1 MTHWGLLI
9 TTAFAVWAVVMA
21 VVIVLQRRSPA
32 ATIAW
37 MLVLAFIPVA
47 GYVIYRLIGPQRLAR
62 KKLRRRITKKIVEEA
77 QGALHDIETDS
88 PSRHREQLARI
99 AISAGE
105 PPPLRASGV
114 ELYCEGVDAYAAI
127 AKAIDAATNH
137 IHVEYYIW
145 EKDNSGKRLRDQL
158 IERRKAGIEVRVIVD
173 GTGSSHVRGK
183 FFKPLVEAGGEVAWF
198 NPVSI
203 FTLRRRRAD
212 FRSHR
217 KLVIVD
223 GKVAF
228 MGGMNMADDESSE
241 FTGDKAWRD
250 THVKLVGS
258 TVRALQRVFAEDWMY
273 SSDKLLASE
282 ECYWPVPD
290 EDGGDVVQIVASG
303 PDATTF
309 AIHKMYFAA
318 INQATHRAWLTTPYF
333 VPDDS
338 ILQAVVCAAMR
349 GVDVRLIVPAKGDS
363 KLVDLAA
370 RSYYPEVIA
379 AGVRI
384 FEYQPRFVHSKT
396 MVIDDDVGIVASAN
410 LDNRSFRLDFEL
422 GAVIYSHALN
432 QQLAE
437 AFDRDQAQCVEIKSD
452 AVERLT
458 FGPRLFQAG
467 ARLLSPLL

>member
-1 MTHWGLLI
+1 MTSWWLLI
-9 TTAFAVWAVVMA
+9 TTAFAAGAIVMA

-37 MLVLAFIPVA
+37 MLVLAFIPIA

-62 KKLRRRITKKIVEEA
+62 KQLRRRITRKIVEEA
-77 QGALHDIETDS
+77 QTALHDIEADS
-88 PSRHREQLARI
+88 PSRHREQLARVAI
-99 AISAGE
+99 AAGE
-105 PPPLRASGV
+105 PPPLRASGI
-114 ELYCEGVDAYAAI
+114 ELYCEGIVAYAAI
-127 AKAIDAATNH
+127 AQAIAAAKNH
-137 IHVEYYIW
+137 VHVEYYIW
-145 EKDNSGKRLRDQL
+145 ENDQSGTRLRDQL

-183 FFKPLVEAGGEVAWF
+183 FFKPLVDAGGEVAWF

-203 FTLRRRRAD
+203 LGLRRRRAD

-217 KLVIVD
+217 KIVIVD

-228 MGGMNMADDESSE
+228 MGGMNMADAETSE
-241 FTGDKAWRD
+241 FTGARAWRD

-273 SSDKLLASE
+273 SSDKLLSSE
-282 ECYWPVPD
+282 ECYWPSP
-290 EDGGDVVQIVASG
+290 EHDGGDVVQIVASG
-303 PDATTF
+303 PDLTTF

-338 ILQAVVCAAMR
+338 ILSAIVCASMR

-363 KLVDLAA
+363 RLVDLAA
-370 RSYYPEVIA
+370 RSYFPEVLA
-379 AGVRI
+379 AGVRL

-396 MVIDDDVGIVASAN
+396 MVIDDDVAIVASAN

-422 GAVIYSHALN
+422 GAVIYSHAVN
-432 QQLAE
+432 HELAT
-437 AFDRDQAQCVEIKSD
+437 AFEHDLQSCVEIKSD
-452 AVERLT
+452 GVDRQT
-458 FGPRLFQAG
+458 FVPRLFQAG